1 MIAASEGSL
10 DVEPQIIET
19 GLPLRRESQS
29 VRWLGLNTVYNVAS
43 ALAAAQAGDSD
54 AWLES
59 AYHLSDVMNTQQ
71 YAVTREM
78 ALSVS
83 EEVLSGIAELQ
94 PANSWQKHRAEA
106 VRKLYEQIREQAQSG
121 G

>member
-1 MIAASEGSL
+1 MFAAL
-10 DVEPQIIET
+10 
-19 GLPLRRESQS
+19 
-29 VRWLGLNTVYNVAS
+29 VRLW
-43 ALAAAQAGDSD
+43 AAKQAGDSD

-59 AYHLSDVMNTQQ
+59 AYYLTDVMNAQQ

-94 PANSWQKHRAEA
+94 TANSWQKNRAA
-106 VRKLYEQIREQAQSG
+106 DVRKLYEEVRDQAQNGS
-121 G
+121 